1 MSRTKKTILDELN
14 KERSELY
21 TMRNPKM
28 DKRFT
33 KEYIAKIKKQKILV
47 DELEKEY
54 LAAVSC
60 IECTHLKELFKHPR
74 NKIVGKGSIIDRMG
88 WVCMHPEISGGVFF
102 EDQYGYCE
110 MFEQK

>member
-33 KEYIAKIKKQKILV
+33 EPYLKKLKKKIKFVK
-47 DELEKEY
+47 ELEKEY

-60 IECTHLKELFKHPR
+60 IDCKHLKETMCHPS
-74 NKIVGKGSIIDRMG
+74 NKKVGNGSIIDRMG
-88 WVCMHPEISGGVFF
+88 WVCIHPEIGKAVFF